1 MSARLLV
8 VAFLALAAG
17 IAAAADAALAI
28 SVQGR
33 VTRLGEATPGAIEA
47 LVRLREGDRLALE
60 PGSRLRL
67 VYFDNGRQET
77 WSGPGRLEVTTREG
91 RPDGLAAA
99 ETRSLS
105 MAAARQI
112 ARTPDAGDP
121 RPARTRAVPT
131 PDALGRLDEAYRS
144 LRASRADAD
153 DLSPEIYLLSG
164 LFELR
169 EFDRVERAMADLQQ
183 ERRGNPEAGLL
194 VALYRK
200 AVRNARE
207 GAKRP

>member
-8 VAFLALAAG
+8 VGFLALAAG

-33 VTRLGEATPGAIEA
+33 VTRLGEASLGAIEA

-60 PGSRLRL
+60 PRSRLRL

-99 ETRSLS
+99 EIRSLS

-207 GAKRP
+207 SRK